1 MRITDKD
8 HDAKREKWQRAVL
21 EACKQCGQ
29 NYLPEVLV
37 PRELSAWLTERDE
50 GHRFVGAL
58 QPGARPFREYLEV
71 VENPDS
77 VTLLIGPEG
86 DFSAGEYEE
95 IARSGW
101 SPVDLG
107 ELVLRTETAVFA
119 MVAAVRYQFQISNS

>member
-1 MRITDKD
+1 M
-8 HDAKREKWQRAVL
+8 AASGVEL
-21 EACKQCGQ
+21 EASFR
-29 NYLPEVLV
+29 VV
-37 PRELSAWLTERDE
+37 PTEHNVVSV
-50 GHRFVGAL
+50 GRFCIGADF
-58 QPGARPFREYLEV
+58 QKAVAIEPQRHIPFRGLEV